1 MANFN
6 SFIDKLDMEFWYEIC
21 AKNGELCHYKKG
33 EFFVQQGDVI
43 RCMGMSKKDFL
54 KLFGEPYAK
63 EMITDRYN
71 RPVERMLYQESLYD

>member
-1 MANFN
+1 
-6 SFIDKLDMEFWYEIC
+6 
-21 AKNGELCHYKKG
+21 
-33 EFFVQQGDVI
+33 
-43 RCMGMSKKDFL
+43 MSKKDFL